1 MATQD
6 LPTPTPTPAP
16 TPAPKNLIVQPEP
29 TYALPSVSVE
39 QKTVI
44 NSELFIA
51 VIAMLIAIYQH
62 WQGAKLRDYITNHL
76 PKLFKVD
83 FGSEEAVQLALYQ
96 ILGAS
101 NADRVALGIFHNG
114 EVGAIGYHF
123 QKVTFDGEAVRSGFA
138 PVHAGD
144 TMPMTSLL
152 EITQGLVSLPNPS
165 SITPSTEASR
175 RYLFQHGLNTAW
187 IYPLFIAGQRIGL
200 LVFHFS
206 KPPKCEVT
214 CEAVESAILPLQE
227 ALQKKLT
234 VKFS

>member
-1 MATQD
+1 MVNQN
-6 LPTPTPTPAP
+6 LPT
-16 TPAPKNLIVQPEP
+16 KESKSSIVQPEP
-29 TYALPSVSVE
+29 SILPSISVE
-39 QKTVI
+39 QRTTI

-51 VIAMLIAIYQH
+51 LIAMLIAVYQH

-101 NADRVALGIFHNG
+101 NADRVALGIFRNG
-114 EVGAIGYHF
+114 EIGASGYHF
-123 QKVTFDGEAVRSGFA
+123 QKVTFDGEVVQAGFA

-144 TMPMTSLL
+144 TMPMTNLI
-152 EITQGLVSLPNPS
+152 EITQGLVSFPDPGI
-165 SITPSTEASR
+165 ITPSTDASR
-175 RYLFQHGLNTAW
+175 RYLFQHGLHTAW
-187 IYPLFIAGQRIGL
+187 VYPLFIAGNRIGL
-200 LVFHFS
+200 LMFHFS

-214 CEAVESAILPLQE
+214 CDSVKSAILPLQE

-234 VKFS
+234 IRFN